1 MGMGQMKRYESVTM
15 IIAHIKD
22 NFTAAFFPR
31 WAEWAAAFVLLGIG
45 MMLSVN
51 TSLMVSSVANG
62 YGKGYELLLAIAGQS
77 VWATTLTV
85 FGSFRLAI
93 LLINGAWRRSPIARA
108 VMAFLSCFFWTQL
121 ALSFQSTFG
130 FAFVMAC
137 GWLLTDIVNILRASR
152 DARTV
157 NDVLARG
164 KGSGLD

>member
-1 MGMGQMKRYESVTM
+1 M
-15 IIAHIKD
+15 IMAHIRD

-31 WAEWAAAFVLLGIG
+31 WAEWSAASVLLALGL
-45 MMLSVN
+45 MLSIN
-51 TSLMVSSVANG
+51 ENLMASSLAHGFGQG
-62 YGKGYELLLAIAGQS
+62 YAFLLVIAGQS
-77 VWATTLTV
+77 VWATMLTV

-93 LLINGAWRRSPIARA
+93 LLINGAWRRSPVARA
-108 VMAFLSCFFWTQL
+108 AMAFFSCFFWTQI
-121 ALSFQSTFG
+121 ALSFAPTFG

-137 GWLLTDIVNILRASR
+137 GWLLTDIVNIMRAAR